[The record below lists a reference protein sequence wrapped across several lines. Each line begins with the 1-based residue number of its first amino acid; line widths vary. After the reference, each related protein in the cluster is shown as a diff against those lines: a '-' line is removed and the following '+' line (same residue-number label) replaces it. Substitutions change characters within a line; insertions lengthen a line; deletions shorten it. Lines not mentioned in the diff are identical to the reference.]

1 MELSDKGVVFI
12 TNNEGLRLQAY
23 RDGGGVPT
31 IGYGHTK
38 GVKMGDV
45 CTKEQ
50 ALAYLH
56 DDTKEAV
63 SAVNDL
69 VKIPITQD
77 QFDALVD
84 FVFNIGRPQFAS
96 STLLR
101 VLNSGD
107 YFAAS
112 KQFGRWKYDN
122 GKEVA
127 GLIARRKRTADMF
140 LHT

>member
-112 KQFGRWKYDN
+112 KQFARWKYDN